1 MTGWGDRK
9 GRPYESVI
17 RGAVQDRRATARVA
31 PTEGYMKYGGA
42 GRQRGVRPYE
52 NVL

>member
-9 GRPYESVI
+9 GHPYESVI

-31 PTEGYMKYGGA
+31 PTEGYKRGGVEKNPPVTA
-42 GRQRGVRPYE
+42 
-52 NVL
+52 LL